1 MSIQHFVE
9 FEPIG
14 RRGLVPEET
23 SLLETARL
31 FGVDLTGDCGGFGVC
46 GSCQVKVVEGEMS
59 DITDNEDMLM
69 DPDDLDAGYRLAC
82 MTHPESDCKITIPPE
97 SLDSPMHSQVE
108 GQESVITLRSAISGY
123 DLRLPPPSIEHP
135 LADADVLLA
144 ALPQSGMANTDIDL
158 GVLHTLSDDLRAFG
172 WQVRTSIHQ
181 PQNEV
186 IAVRPAGSG
195 DVGLAVDLGSTG
207 VAGYLVDLVTG
218 ETLAAKGM
226 MNPQISYGEDI
237 ISRISY
243 AAKTPNGLGILKDAI
258 VDGLNQLTKDLC
270 KQAGIDQQDVLDAV
284 IVGNTAMH
292 HLLLGLPLNQLALSP
307 FVPAISRQLDLKARD
322 IGLILAPGAYVHI
335 PPNIAGF
342 VGSDHVAMLMATADQ
357 WLGKT
362 AIALDIGTN
371 TEISL
376 ITADGAI
383 ASVSCASGPAFEG
396 YQIKDGTRAKAGAI
410 ERIRI
415 TPTDVSFDT
424 IDNAPPLG
432 ICGSGI
438 VDAVAQLQLS
448 GVVSANGRI
457 GENAHPNVRNVHGE
471 RVFLLVD
478 AYDERRP
485 ITITQDDVRE
495 IQLAKSSIQTGMQL
509 LLAEL
514 DVDLADIEIM
524 IIAGAFGSYIDVPN
538 ALAIGMFP
546 SLPLDHIV
554 QVGNAAGAGARQA
567 LLSTDERQKAQA
579 MVTGIQYLELATH
592 PKFSRAFARNC
603 NLHPYAH

>member
-1 MSIQHFVE
+1 MSKQNFVE

-14 RRGLVPEET
+14 RRGYVPEET

-46 GSCQVKVVEGEMS
+46 GSCQVKIVLGEMS

-69 DPDDLDAGYRLAC
+69 DPDDLDVGYRLAC

-108 GQESVITLRSAISGY
+108 GQESDIALKPTVHAY
-123 DLRLPPPSIEHP
+123 DLRLTPPSIEHP

-144 ALPQSGMANTDIDL
+144 ALPQPDYLNTDIDL
-158 GVLHTLSDDLRAFG
+158 GVLHTLSDDLRRFD
-172 WQVRTSIHQ
+172 WNTSTTVHHLR
-181 PQNEV
+181 NEV
-186 IAVRPAGSG
+186 IAVRRAGSG
-195 DVGLAVDLGSTG
+195 EVGLAVDLGSTG
-207 VAGYLVDLVTG
+207 VAGYLVDLATG
-218 ETLAAKGM
+218 DTLAAKGM

-243 AAKTPNGLGILKDAI
+243 AAKTPNGLGILQDAI
-258 VDGLNQLTKDLC
+258 VDGLNQLTQDLC
-270 KQAGIDQQDVLDAV
+270 KQAGLAQQDVLDAV

-292 HLLLGLPLNQLALSP
+292 HLLLGLPLNQLALAP

-322 IGLILAPGAYVHI
+322 IGLHLAPGAYVHI

-357 WLGKT
+357 WMGKT

-376 ITADGAI
+376 VTRDGAI

-415 TPTDVSFDT
+415 TPDDVSYDT
-424 IDNAPPLG
+424 IDNAQPLG

-448 GVVSANGRI
+448 GVVNTNGRI
-457 GENAHPNVRNVHGE
+457 GEDAHPNVRHVHGE

-514 DVDLADIEIM
+514 EIDLADIETL
-524 IIAGAFGSYIDVPN
+524 IIAGAFGSFIDVPN

-546 SLPLDHIV
+546 SLPLEHIV

-567 LLSTDERQKAQA
+567 LLSTDERRNAQQ
-579 MVTGIQYLELATH
+579 MVTGIQYLEMATH
-592 PKFSRAFARNC
+592 PKFTRAFARNC
-603 NLHPYAH
+603 RLHPYIQ